1 MSNYIYF
8 TALSGLTSD
17 VPPDSILSRTLY
29 DTTDVRAILFD
40 FARGQELSEHT
51 AALPAILYFLSGE
64 ATLTLDGEEKEA
76 RAGTWVHM
84 PPQLS
89 HRIVAHT
96 PVTMLLLI
104 IKKETS
110 EESAEENI

>member
-1 MSNYIYF
+1 MSDYIYF

-29 DTTDVRAILFD
+29 DTDDTKAILFD

-64 ATLTLDGEEKEA
+64 ATLTLDGEEKDA

-84 PPQLS
+84 PPHLS
-89 HRIVAHT
+89 HKIVAQT
-96 PVTMLLLI
+96 PVTMLLLL
-104 IKKETS
+104 IKKQEADEF
-110 EESAEENI
+110 EE